1 MTIEI
6 AKPEITEEEI
16 ARVIKLLKSGR
27 LSAGPVTQEF
37 ECAFA
42 GVVSARYAVA
52 TSSGTTA
59 LQAIMRAL
67 DLQPGDEVITTP
79 FSFIATSNVIIDAG
93 AVPVFVDIDRH
104 TFNLDPEAVERAL
117 QRYARVKAILAVH
130 LYGLPFSS
138 DLVDIAKRYGVYLI
152 EDAAQAHGASAN
164 GTTVGSLGHIAAFS
178 FYPTKNMTT
187 TEGGMV
193 TTSDSNLAE
202 RVRLIVNQGQRLR
215 YDYACLGFNY
225 RMTDLQ
231 AALGLVQLSLLP
243 ARNNRRREIA
253 NFYNQN
259 LPMELIKPIE
269 PLGYHHV
276 YHQYTIQS
284 PLRARLMEA
293 LKREDIS
300 SNIYY
305 PRLICQ
311 ERFMSAYSYKVDPV
325 PAAEH
330 AVGQVLSIPVHP
342 GLTNEEVATIVGVMN
357 NELESANHGR

>member
-16 ARVIKLLKSGR
+16 ANVIKVLQSGR
-27 LSAGPVTQEF
+27 LSAGPVTREF

-42 GVVSARYAVA
+42 SMVSARYAVA

-59 LQAIMRAL
+59 LQAILKAL
-67 DLQPGDEVITTP
+67 DLRPGDKIITTP

-93 AVPVFVDIDRH
+93 AVPVFVDIERH
-104 TFNLDPEAVERAL
+104 TLNLDPEAVERAL
-117 QRYARVKAILAVH
+117 QRHSKVKAILAVH
-130 LYGLPFSS
+130 LYGLPFSCH
-138 DLVDIAKRYGVYLI
+138 LVDIAERYGVYLI

-164 GTTVGSLGHIAAFS
+164 GNMVGSLGHIAAFS

-202 RVRLIVNQGQRLR
+202 RVRLIVNQGQRSR
-215 YDYACLGFNY
+215 YEYACLGFNY
-225 RMTDLQ
+225 RMSDLQ

-243 ARNNRRREIA
+243 ARNNHRREIA
-253 NFYNQN
+253 KFYNQN
-259 LPMELIKPIE
+259 LPSELIKPLE
-269 PLGYHHV
+269 PQGYHHV
-276 YHQYTIQS
+276 YHQYTMQS
-284 PLRARLMEA
+284 PLRARFMEA
-293 LKREDIS
+293 LKRQGIA

-311 ERFMSAYSYKVDPV
+311 ERFMSAYSYEVEPI
-325 PAAEH
+325 PTAEH
-330 AVGQVLSIPVHP
+330 AVGQVFSIPVHP
-342 GLTNEEVATIVGVMN
+342 GLTNEEAATVVGVIN
-357 NELESANHGR
+357 NEWESAYHGK